1 MNNQIEQKL
10 DSREVAKMMEVR
22 HGDLLAKIDGINKD
36 FSQNGKIRSD
46 KYWIES
52 SYKSGTG
59 KEYRCF
65 LITKRGCEFLAH
77 KTIGTKGNLF
87 TDRYMDRFEEMK
99 NYIEE
104 VQVPKLSKE
113 LQAIFVLDNR
123 TVKLEERINNI
134 ENNYPLFPAECD
146 EITQTVRTIGVKLLG
161 YKNSEAY
168 NNPSLR
174 SKVYSDIY
182 NQLRREF
189 QVRSY
194 KVIKRCQLTKAL
206 EIINNYN
213 LPIALKDEINQVNN
227 QVTFDEM

>member
-36 FSQNGKIRSD
+36 FSQNGKLRSD

-59 KEYRCF
+59 KEYRGF
-65 LITKRGCEFLAH
+65 LITKSGCEFLAH

-87 TDRYMDRFEEMK
+87 TDKYMDRFAEME
-99 NYIEE
+99 NYIEK
-104 VQVPKLSKE
+104 VQAPKLSKE

-123 TVKLEERINNI
+123 TVELEKRIDNI
-134 ENNYPLFPAECD
+134 ENNYPLFPSECD

>member
-123 TVKLEERINNI
+123 TVKLEERIDNI